1 MHSGNNGHISS
12 PLTHLG
18 GTRCIFPASGRAS
31 VHPSFVRS
39 AIQVRY
45 RGNACLLCGIYC
57 LHCGRLPLLNML
69 RRRLKAAAAL
79 TAWHPAGMSESPR
92 HAGKP
97 GLSTA
102 SLCGE
107 GHETGG
113 SLQEER
119 IAKCIGVQYRYAKLL
134 RRSFRICD
142 IPM

>member
-1 MHSGNNGHISS
+1 MVTSRPLCILSTSGW
-12 PLTHLG
+12 
-18 GTRCIFPASGRAS
+18 AS

-39 AIQVRY
+39 AIQVRCH
-45 RGNACLLCGIYC
+45 GNASLCCGIYC

-97 GLSTA
+97 GLSAA

-107 GHETGG
+107 GHETGS
-113 SLQEER
+113 SLREER
-119 IAKCIGVQYRYAKLL
+119 IANPLNISLSSIDTPIY
-134 RRSFRICD
+134 
-142 IPM
+142 